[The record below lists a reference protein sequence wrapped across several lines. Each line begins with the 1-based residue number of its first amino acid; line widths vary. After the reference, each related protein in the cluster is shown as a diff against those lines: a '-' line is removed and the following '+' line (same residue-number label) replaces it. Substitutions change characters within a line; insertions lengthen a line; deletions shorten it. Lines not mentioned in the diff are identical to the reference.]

1 MDDDSA
7 WRSRPPDRELSALV
21 DGAVHL
27 PTHRVRARVAAGGPG
42 VGSRIWPRPPFL
54 RAWPSLRPT
63 CARTRTRD
71 RVASVT
77 PDVTRT
83 AVEL

>member
-27 PTHRVRARVAAGGPG
+27 PTHRVRAPVDRESGRGSGPDHLFCG
-42 VGSRIWPRPPFL
+42 RGHPCGLPARGRAPGT
-54 RAWPSLRPT
+54 AWP
-63 CARTRTRD
+63 A
-71 RVASVT
+71 
-77 PDVTRT
+77 
-83 AVEL
+83 